1 MEDAVKRRA
10 DTLELVTCRK
20 EQGESSD
27 TVLDCDMH
35 HCHTVLYYDEW
46 DVSHYDTEVH

>member
-27 TVLDCDMH
+27 TVLDASLSYCI
-35 HCHTVLYYDEW
+35 VL
-46 DVSHYDTEVH
+46 